1 MFFYPKNT
9 KISLKGMAVMDIK
22 DFLKKAISLEA
33 SDVHLHV
40 GEQPLIRKNGMI
52 MKTSL
57 PALTAENMKNIF
69 EEIAPDKF
77 KADFS
82 KLTDLDFVYEIP
94 NISRFRVNF
103 SLQSSQPSFV
113 FRIIPI
119 KVRTLEELDFPE
131 LIHQILKVK
140 SGLVFVTGPT
150 GCGKS
155 TTVASILDW
164 YNRTFQKHI
173 LTIESP
179 IEYVIKSHKSLIS
192 QRQIGIDTPSF
203 YEGMKFAIH
212 QDPDVIFLGEMDD
225 RETAKLALKA
235 ANMGYLVISTLHT
248 PDAVQTIINIINM
261 FEKNDRE
268 NVMHELAENLK
279 GTISQKLVYSEK
291 LKTRFAATEV
301 ILATPTFQD
310 CIRKGEIEE
319 IYQLMHSNN
328 PTIVSLNDSLLK
340 LTLDDKITKEDALA
354 YSNLPDELSRSFRR
368 EFYAKKM
375 EIEKKKEA
383 ERIAEEQRRH
393 AEEEEKKAAEEA
405 AKKAEEERKAA
416 EEKARQEELKKQEE
430 EKLKAQAQQV
440 QDDGFAPYS
449 ADDFGSQ
456 GGFEP
461 QGGYENSGNFGGN
474 FAPQNGGFEPQGGKF
489 GNSPNGGGFEPMGY

>member
-1 MFFYPKNT
+1 
-9 KISLKGMAVMDIK
+9 MAVMDIK

-40 GEQPLIRKNGMI
+40 GEPPLIRKNGMI

-179 IEYVIKSHKSLIS
+179 IEYVIKSHKSLVS

-268 NVMHELAENLK
+268 NIMHELAENLK

-340 LTLDDKITKEDALA
+340 LTLGDKITKEDALS

-375 EIEKKKEA
+375 EIEKQKEA

-405 AKKAEEERKAA
+405 AKKAEEERKAQ
-416 EEKARQEELKKQEE
+416 EEKARQEVLKKQEE
-430 EKLKAQAQQV
+430 EKLKAQQAQN
-440 QDDGFAPYS
+440 DDFAPYS
-449 ADDFGSQ
+449 ADNFGSQ

-461 QGGYENSGNFGGN
+461 QGGFESQGVYENSGNFGGN
-474 FAPQNGGFEPQGGKF
+474 FAPQNDGFEPQGGNF
-489 GNSPNGGGFEPMGY
+489 GNSSNGGGFEPMGY

>member
-1 MFFYPKNT
+1 MIGINE
-9 KISLKGMAVMDIK
+9 
-22 DFLKKAISLEA
+22 FLLKAISLGA

-40 GEQPLIRKNGMI
+40 DESPLIRKNGMI

-57 PALTAENMKNIF
+57 PALTAEDMKKIF

-77 KADFS
+77 KLEYS
-82 KLTDLDFVYEIP
+82 KITDLDFVHEIP
-94 NISRFRVNF
+94 NVSRFRVNYG
-103 SLQSSQPSFV
+103 LQGNQPSFV

-119 KVRTLEELDFPE
+119 KIKTLDELDFPE
-131 LIHQILKVK
+131 LIHQILRVK

-155 TTVASILDW
+155 TTVAAILDW
-164 YNRTFQKHI
+164 YNKTFQKHI
-173 LTIESP
+173 LTIENP
-179 IEYVIKSHKSLIS
+179 IEYVIKSHKSLVS

-203 YEGMKFAIH
+203 VEGMKYAIH
-212 QDPDVIFLGEMDD
+212 QDPDVIFLGEISD

-261 FEKNDRE
+261 FDKNDRE

-279 GTISQKLVYSEK
+279 GTVSQKLVYSET

-301 ILATPTFQD
+301 IFATPTFQD

-319 IYQLMHSNN
+319 IYQLMNTNN
-328 PTIVSLNDSLLK
+328 PNIVSLNDSLLK
-340 LTLDDKITKEDALA
+340 LVLDDKISKEDALS

-375 EIEKKKEA
+375 EIEKQKEL
-383 ERIAEEQRRH
+383 ERIAEEQKRH

-430 EKLKAQAQQV
+430 EKLKQAQLAQ
-440 QDDGFAPYS
+440 QTQNDGFAPYS
-449 ADDFGSQ
+449 DDNFAPQ
-456 GGFEP
+456 DGFESAFD
-461 QGGYENSGNFGGN
+461 GNFSGNFDNNFDNNFGGN
-474 FAPQNGGFEPQGGKF
+474 FGSSGNF
-489 GNSPNGGGFEPMGY
+489 GNNNYGSNNPNGGGFKPMG